1 MMIRRVMSLLLL
13 VSVALPLAAC
23 GKKGAPHAPGPD
35 SEIVYPRTYPAPD

>member
-1 MMIRRVMSLLLL
+1 MMVRRGVALFLLL
-13 VSVALPLAAC
+13 SVALPLAAC